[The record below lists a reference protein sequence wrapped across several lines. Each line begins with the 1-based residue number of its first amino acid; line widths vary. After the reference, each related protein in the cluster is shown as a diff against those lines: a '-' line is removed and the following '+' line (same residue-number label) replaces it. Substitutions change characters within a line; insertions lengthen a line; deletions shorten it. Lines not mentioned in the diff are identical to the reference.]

1 MDSPER
7 PPPLLPVACTLTG
20 IPGAFAERMAEYQ
33 RLFRP
38 VPDRPQPDRGP
49 GIRFR
54 FRAEPGVEDWVR
66 DLARRE
72 KACCGFF
79 DFTVSTDGQEIRWDA
94 AVADDERARQALDGF
109 YRLPDTLT
117 ASGQAVRLLEGAVP
131 GRPIRLVSR
140 DDDAGTRARGAGE
153 PQGGRAGAV
162 AEQLLP
168 RAEMNGKGQQ
178 AVFVHEVVVD
188 ERLSQLAAAVD
199 LQLTAG
205 PVP

>member
-7 PPPLLPVACTLTG
+7 LPPLLPVACTLTG

-33 RLFRP
+33 RLFQEHLTGRS
-38 VPDRPQPDRGP
+38 RTGP

-79 DFTVSTDGQEIRWDA
+79 DFTVSTDGQQIRWDA
-94 AVADDERARQALDGF
+94 AVAGDGPARQALDGF

-117 ASGQAVRLLEGAVP
+117 ASSQASGC
-131 GRPIRLVSR
+131 SK
-140 DDDAGTRARGAGE
+140 E
-153 PQGGRAGAV
+153 PYRAG
-162 AEQLLP
+162 P
-168 RAEMNGKGQQ
+168 SG
-178 AVFVHEVVVD
+178 
-188 ERLSQLAAAVD
+188 S
-199 LQLTAG
+199 
-205 PVP
+205 